1 MIYNINVSNKRKGEI
16 MVTKGRTNSIELHTH
31 THTSSSLLKNKKIEE
46 VKNCK
51 KSKIDKEA
59 SLKYKYFKLA
69 FCT

>member
-1 MIYNINVSNKRKGEI
+1 
-16 MVTKGRTNSIELHTH
+16 MVTKGRTNSIELHTHTHTH

-59 SLKYKYFKLA
+59 SLK
-69 FCT
+69 

>member
-1 MIYNINVSNKRKGEI
+1 
-16 MVTKGRTNSIELHTH
+16 MVTKGRTNSIELHTHTH

-59 SLKYKYFKLA
+59 SLK
-69 FCT
+69 

>member
-1 MIYNINVSNKRKGEI
+1 

-51 KSKIDKEA
+51 KSKIYKEA
-59 SLKYKYFKLA
+59 SLK
-69 FCT
+69 